1 MKSLPSGMKQ
11 RGIILVTVL
20 AILVLAFFSWF
31 KPVRVANE
39 VPPPPKPKGESAM
52 LQNTSPPS
60 SAQSAD
66 IPDPTDPRLTR
77 LPDGRVFF
85 NPSVEASRM
94 IATSITP
101 EESLDVISQILGHY
115 RYAYQE
121 NPVGENSE
129 ITDRLLG
136 NNPKKIVFIAPDCEA
151 LRGGKLVDPW
161 GTPLFFHALSAEQ
174 MDVASAGSDQEFW
187 TDDDLTTGAG
197 PTVDP

>member
-1 MKSLPSGMKQ
+1 MPNLP
-11 RGIILVTVL
+11 RGTKHRRFILAAVLATLVL
-20 AILVLAFFSWF
+20 AIFSWF

-39 VPPPPKPKGESAM
+39 VAPPPKPKGGSAT
-52 LQNTSPPS
+52 LQNSSPPS

-66 IPDPTDPRLTR
+66 IPDPNDPRLTR
-77 LPDGRVFF
+77 LPDGRVFY

-94 IATSITP
+94 ISPSITP
-101 EESLDVISQILGHY
+101 EESLNVISQILGHY

-136 NNPKKIVFIAPDCEA
+136 NNPRKIVFIAPDCEA
-151 LRGGKLVDPW
+151 LRGGMLVDPW

-174 MDVASAGSDQEFW
+174 MDVASAGSDREFW
-187 TDDDLTTGAG
+187 TADDLTTGAG

>member
-1 MKSLPSGMKQ
+1 MKNFLCGTKQ
-11 RGIILVTVL
+11 RGLILAAVL
-20 AILVLAFFSWF
+20 ATLVAAIFSWF

-39 VPPPPKPKGESAM
+39 VPPPPKPTGGSAT
-52 LQNTSPPS
+52 LQNSSPPS
-60 SAQSAD
+60 SAQSTD
-66 IPDPTDPRLTR
+66 IPDPNDPRLTR

-94 IATSITP
+94 ITPSITP
-101 EESLDVISQILGHY
+101 EESLDVISQILGFY

-136 NNPKKIVFIAPDCEA
+136 NNPKKIVFIAPDCKA

-174 MDVASAGSDQEFW
+174 MDVASAGSDHEFW
-187 TDDDLTTGAG
+187 TADDLTTGAG

>member
-1 MKSLPSGMKQ
+1 MTNLPRCTKY
-11 RGIILVTVL
+11 RGFILAAVLATLVL
-20 AILVLAFFSWF
+20 AIFSWF

-39 VPPPPKPKGESAM
+39 GPPPPKPKGGSAT
-52 LQNTSPPS
+52 LQNSSPPS

-66 IPDPTDPRLTR
+66 IPDPNDPRLTR

-94 IATSITP
+94 ISHSITP

-136 NNPKKIVFIAPDCEA
+136 NNPRKIVFIAPDCKA
-151 LRGGKLVDPW
+151 LQGGKLVDPW
-161 GTPLFFHALSAEQ
+161 ATPLFFHALSADH
-174 MDVASAGSDQEFW
+174 MDVVSAGFDREFW
-187 TDDDLTTGAG
+187 TDDDLTTGDG
-197 PTVDP
+197 PTGDP

>member
-1 MKSLPSGMKQ
+1 MPNLP
-11 RGIILVTVL
+11 RGTKHRGLILAAVL
-20 AILVLAFFSWF
+20 AILVAAIFSWF

-39 VPPPPKPKGESAM
+39 VPPPPKPKGGPAT
-52 LQNTSPPS
+52 LQNSSPPS

-66 IPDPTDPRLTR
+66 IPDPNDPRLTR
-77 LPDGRVFF
+77 LPDGRVFY

-94 IATSITP
+94 ITPSITP
-101 EESLDVISQILGHY
+101 EESLDVISQILGFY

-136 NNPKKIVFIAPDCEA
+136 NNPKKIVFIAPDCKA

-161 GTPLFFHALSAEQ
+161 GTPLFFHALSAVQ
-174 MDVASAGSDQEFW
+174 MDVASAGSDREFR
-187 TDDDLTTGAG
+187 TADDLTTGAG
-197 PTVDP
+197 PTGDP

>member
-1 MKSLPSGMKQ
+1 MKQ
-11 RGIILVTVL
+11 RGLILAAVL
-20 AILVLAFFSWF
+20 AMLVLAFFTWF
-31 KPVRVANE
+31 KPVQITNE
-39 VPPPPKPKGESAM
+39 VPPPPKSKGGPATP
-52 LQNTSPPS
+52 QNNNPPS

-66 IPDPTDPRLTR
+66 IPDPNDPRLTR

-94 IATSITP
+94 ISPSITP
-101 EESLDVISQILGHY
+101 EESLDVISQILGFY

-136 NNPKKIVFIAPDCEA
+136 NNPKKIVFIAPDCKA

-161 GTPLFFHALSAEQ
+161 GTPLFFHALSADH
-174 MDVASAGSDQEFW
+174 MDVVSAGFDREFW
-187 TDDDLTTGAG
+187 TDDDLTTGDG
-197 PTVDP
+197 PTGDP

>member
-1 MKSLPSGMKQ
+1 MRNFLCGTKH
-11 RGIILVTVL
+11 RGFILAAVL
-20 AILVLAFFSWF
+20 ASLVLAFFTWF
-31 KPVRVANE
+31 KPVKITNE
-39 VPPPPKPKGESAM
+39 VPPPPKPKGESAT
-52 LQNTSPPS
+52 LQNSSSPS

-66 IPDPTDPRLTR
+66 IPDPNDPRLTR

-94 IATSITP
+94 IISSITP
-101 EESLDVISQILGHY
+101 EESLDLISQIMGHY

-136 NNPKKIVFIAPDCEA
+136 NNPKKIVFIAPDCKA
-151 LRGGKLVDPW
+151 LRGGNLVDPW

-174 MDVASAGSDQEFW
+174 MDVVSAGSDREFW
-187 TDDDLTTGAG
+187 TDDDLTTGDG
-197 PTVDP
+197 LSVDP